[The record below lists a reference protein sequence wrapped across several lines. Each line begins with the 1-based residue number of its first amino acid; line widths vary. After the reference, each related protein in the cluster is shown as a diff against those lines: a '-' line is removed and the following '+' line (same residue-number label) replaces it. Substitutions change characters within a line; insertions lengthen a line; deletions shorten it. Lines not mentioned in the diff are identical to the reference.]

1 MNRSFKE
8 PHLFETEIFWNI
20 SNPFT
25 HFTYATQHIYWPQLC
40 SDTMGKCC
48 HIDIFNI
55 SQFSSGYIRLLS
67 L

>member
-48 HIDIFNI
+48 LYRYF
-55 SQFSSGYIRLLS
+55 
-67 L
+67 